1 MRYFSELF
9 VELDSTTK
17 TNEKIKFLVNYFSN
31 NNPSDNIYTIS
42 FLTGR
47 KPKQLVRSANIREW
61 AREAAGIPQWLFEE
75 SYERVGDMGELIAL
89 LMEQKTNT
97 EHTSFTY
104 WVENIILPLKKKDEA
119 EQKRIILD
127 AWQSLDYNGRF
138 VFNKIIG
145 GSFRVGVSQSIVVKA
160 IAEFSG
166 IKDTVISHRMMG
178 NWLPQ
183 EEFFNQLIAE
193 DSGDTDVSK
202 PYPFYLAYQLENELQ
217 DLGDPKDWAA
227 EWKWDGIRAQIIKR
241 NDEVFIWS
249 RGEDLITERFPE
261 LKEAA
266 MFLHNGTVLDG
277 ELLAW
282 KDDKPMIFGELQ
294 RRIGRKNLTKKI
306 LEEVPAVFQA
316 FDILEI
322 GEEDIREKTYSER
335 KELLRDVIEKIHLKE
350 FKLDSEVIFNSW
362 EHLKELRSTSKE
374 KNIEGVLLKKRNSAY
389 GTGRRKGNWWK
400 WKVDPFTIDAVMIY
414 AQRGHG
420 RRASLYTDYTFGIWN
435 EGKLISFAKAYSGL
449 TDEEI
454 RKVDAFVRRNTL
466 EKFGPVR
473 TVKPE
478 LVFELSFE
486 GIQLSSRHKSGI
498 AVRFPRITKWR
509 TDKKPEDA
517 DSLENIK
524 KLLISENKVQD

>member
-1 MRYFSELF
+1 MKYFAELF
-9 VELDSTTK
+9 DELDSTTK
-17 TNEKIKFLVNYFSN
+17 TNEKISSLVNYFAN

-47 KPKQLVRSANIREW
+47 KPKQLVRSANIRDW
-61 AREAAGIPQWLFEE
+61 AREAADIPQWLFEE

-89 LMEQKTNT
+89 LVEQKTAT

-104 WVENIILPLKKKDEA
+104 WIEQIILPLKKKEEA
-119 EQKRIILD
+119 DQKKIILD
-127 AWQSLDYNGRF
+127 AWHSLDYKGRF

-160 IAEFSG
+160 IAQYSG

-178 NWLPQ
+178 NWQPQ
-183 EEFFNQLIAE
+183 EAFFNQLISE

-202 PYPFYLAYQLENELQ
+202 PYPFYLAYQLDSELES
-217 DLGDPKDWAA
+217 LGQPEEWAA

-249 RGEDLITERFPE
+249 RGEDLITDRFPE
-261 LKEAA
+261 LNEAA
-266 MFLHNGTVLDG
+266 LFLPNGTVLDG

-294 RRIGRKNLTKKI
+294 KRIGRKNLTKKI
-306 LEEVPAVFQA
+306 LEDVPAVFQA
-316 FDILEI
+316 FDILEVN
-322 GEEDIREKTYSER
+322 EKDLRESLYSER
-335 KELLRDVIEKIHLKE
+335 KEILKDVVEKIHPKE
-350 FKLDSEVIFNSW
+350 FKLDSIVKFDSW
-362 EHLKELRSTSKE
+362 DELKDLRGTAKQ
-374 KNIEGVLLKKRNSAY
+374 KNIEGVLLKKKDSLY
-389 GTGRRKGNWWK
+389 GTGRRRGNWWK

-435 EGKLISFAKAYSGL
+435 DGKLISFAKAYSGL

-454 RKVDAFVRRNTL
+454 RKVDAFVRKNTL

-486 GIQLSSRHKSGI
+486 GIQLSGRHKSGV

-524 KLLISENKVQD
+524 KLLTSL

>member
-1 MRYFSELF
+1 MKYFAQLF
-9 VELDSTTK
+9 NELDSTTR
-17 TNEKIKFLVNYFSN
+17 TNEKVKSLVKYFTEN
-31 NNPSDNIYTIS
+31 NHSDNIYAIS

-47 KPKQLVRSANIREW
+47 KPKQLVKSALIREW
-61 AREAAGIPQWLFEE
+61 AREAAQIPQWLFEE

-89 LMEQKTNT
+89 LVEQTHNT
-97 EHTSFTY
+97 EHDSFSY
-104 WVENIILPLKKKDEA
+104 WIEKIILPLKKKDEA
-119 EQKRIILD
+119 SQKQTILES
-127 AWQSLDYNGRF
+127 WKSLDYSGRF

-160 IAEFSG
+160 IAEYSG
-166 IKDTVISHRMMG
+166 LKDTVISHRLMG
-178 NWLPQ
+178 NWLPR
-183 EEFFNQLIAE
+183 EEFFNQLISQ
-193 DSGDTDVSK
+193 DSGDTDVSR
-202 PYPFYLAYQLENELQ
+202 PYPFYLAYQLETELEE
-217 DLGDPKDWAA
+217 LGEPEEWAA
-227 EWKWDGIRAQIIKR
+227 EWKWDGIRAQLIKR

-249 RGEDLITERFPE
+249 RGEELITERFPE

-282 KDDKPMIFGELQ
+282 KDGKPMIFGELQ
-294 RRIGRKNLTKKI
+294 RRIGRKNLSKKI
-306 LEEVPAVFQA
+306 LEEVPVVFQA
-316 FDILEI
+316 FDLLEF
-322 GEEDIREKTYSER
+322 GGEDIRENPYLER
-335 KELLRDVIEKIHLKE
+335 KEKLREVIEKLHPQE
-350 FKLDSEVIFNSW
+350 FKLDSEVNFADWND
-362 EHLKELRSTSKE
+362 LKLLRSTAKQR
-374 KNIEGVLLKKRNSAY
+374 NIEGVLLKRRNSAY

-400 WKVDPFTIDAVMIY
+400 WKVDPFTVDAVMIY

-435 EGKLISFAKAYSGL
+435 EEKLISFAKAYSGL

-486 GIQLSSRHKSGI
+486 GIQLSGRHKSGI

-517 DSLENIK
+517 DTLENIK
-524 KLLISENKVQD
+524 KLLVQK